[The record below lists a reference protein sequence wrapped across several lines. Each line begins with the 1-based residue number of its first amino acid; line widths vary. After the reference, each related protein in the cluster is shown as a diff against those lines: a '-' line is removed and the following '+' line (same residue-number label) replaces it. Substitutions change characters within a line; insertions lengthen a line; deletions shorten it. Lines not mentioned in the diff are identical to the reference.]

1 MSDFISLAFLLLAV
15 VTFVANRRDKARKK
29 QQEPP
34 SRRANSAGEDG
45 RFDRSAQRVNS
56 VGEDGRLDREAQ
68 RVNSVGESRRRRMVE
83 EQRAKADAFRRAHG
97 EAAESDRPAPE
108 QSRPARQSRPSNRP
122 ACPACGRPLKP
133 GVKFC
138 PGCGTATAAGAAV
151 AVSNIPADAGIFAQG
166 GSEAAVKSAAASASV
181 FAQGVSE
188 AAYSYSDG
196 DRPPTAIS
204 PALPP
209 LSKARPA
216 LTLPGFSGP
225 ELTRALV
232 MAEILGPCKARQR
245 H

>member
-1 MSDFISLAFLLLAV
+1 MDFFSLIIVGLVLLSV
-15 VTFVANRRDKARKK
+15 VNSVRKK
-29 QQEPP
+29 NGGKGRASDSPHRRTV
-34 SRRANSAGEDG
+34 RRANSAGDDG
-45 RFDRSAQRVNS
+45 HFDRSAQRVNS

-68 RVNSVGESRRRRMVE
+68 RANSIGESRRRRMVE
-83 EQRAKADAFRRAHG
+83 EQRERAEAYRRAHG
-97 EAAESDRPAPE
+97 ETASETGAPRSE
-108 QSRPARQSRPSNRP
+108 QSRPASQSRPYSRP

-133 GVKFC
+133 GVKYC

-166 GSEAAVKSAAASASV
+166 
-181 FAQGVSE
+181 VSE

-209 LSKARPA
+209 LPKARPA

-225 ELTRALV
+225 ELTKALV
-232 MAEILGPCKARQR
+232 MAEILGPCKARQ
-245 H
+245 HH

>member
-1 MSDFISLAFLLLAV
+1 MDFFSMIMAGMVLFSV
-15 VTFVANRRDKARKK
+15 VNSVRKK
-29 QQEPP
+29 NGGKGRAGDAPHRRRVP
-34 SRRANSAGEDG
+34 RANSAGDDG

-56 VGEDGRLDREAQ
+56 VGDDSRLDREAQ
-68 RVNSVGESRRRRMVE
+68 KANSIGESRRRRMVE

-108 QSRPARQSRPSNRP
+108 QSRPARQSRPSGRP

-138 PGCGTATAAGAAV
+138 PGCGSPVGAV
-151 AVSNIPADAGIFAQG
+151 FA
-166 GSEAAVKSAAASASV
+166 ETEVKSAADSASV

-209 LSKARPA
+209 LPKARPA
-216 LTLPGFSGP
+216 LNMPDFTGP

-232 MAEILGPCKARQR
+232 MAEILGPCKARQHR
-245 H
+245 

>member
-1 MSDFISLAFLLLAV
+1 MDFFSLILVGLILFSV
-15 VTFVANRRDKARKK
+15 VNSVRKK
-29 QQEPP
+29 NGGKGRAGDSPHRRRVP
-34 SRRANSAGEDG
+34 RANSAGDDG

-56 VGEDGRLDREAQ
+56 VGEDSRLDREAQ
-68 RVNSVGESRRRRMVE
+68 KANSIGESRRRRMVE

-97 EAAESDRPAPE
+97 EAAEPDRPAPE

-138 PGCGTATAAGAAV
+138 PGCGAV
-151 AVSNIPADAGIFAQG
+151 T
-166 GSEAAVKSAAASASV
+166 SAAAAVTASNNPAEAGL
-181 FAQGVSE
+181 FATGAAE

-232 MAEILGPCKARQR
+232 MAEILGPCKAVKSANADLTASR

>member
-34 SRRANSAGEDG
+34 SRRANPAGDDG
-45 RFDRSAQRVNS
+45 RFDRSAQRANS

-83 EQRAKADAFRRAHG
+83 EQRAKAEAYRRAHG
-97 EAAESDRPAPE
+97 DAAPE
-108 QSRPARQSRPSNRP
+108 PGRPARQSRPSNRP
-122 ACPACGRPLKP
+122 ACPNCGRPLKP
-133 GVKFC
+133 GVKYC
-138 PGCGTATAAGAAV
+138 PGCGTATAAKAAV
-151 AVSNIPADAGIFAQG
+151 TASNIPADAGIFAQG
-166 GSEAAVKSAAASASV
+166 GS
-181 FAQGVSE
+181 GT
-188 AAYSYSDG
+188 AYSYSDG
-196 DRPPTAIS
+196 DRPPTEIS

-209 LSKARPA
+209 LTKARPA
-216 LTLPGFSGP
+216 LELPGFSGP

-232 MAEILGPCKARQR
+232 MAEVLGPCKARQR

>member
-1 MSDFISLAFLLLAV
+1 MDFFSLIIVGMILLSV
-15 VTFVANRRDKARKK
+15 VNSVRKK
-29 QQEPP
+29 TGGKGRAGDAPHRRRVP
-34 SRRANSAGEDG
+34 RANSAGDDG

-56 VGEDGRLDREAQ
+56 VGDDSRMDREAQ
-68 RVNSVGESRRRRMVE
+68 KANSIGESRRRRMVE
-83 EQRAKADAFRRAHG
+83 EQRAKADAYRRAHG
-97 EAAESDRPAPE
+97 EAAEPDRPAPE

-138 PGCGTATAAGAAV
+138 PGCGAALTA
-151 AVSNIPADAGIFAQG
+151 D
-166 GSEAAVKSAAASASV
+166 AAVKSAADSASV

-209 LSKARPA
+209 LPKARPA

-232 MAEILGPCKARQR
+232 MAEILGPCKARQ
-245 H
+245 HS

>member
-1 MSDFISLAFLLLAV
+1 MSDFISLAFLLFAV
-15 VTFVANRRDKARKK
+15 VTFVVNRREKARKK
-29 QQEPP
+29 QQEQP
-34 SRRANSAGEDG
+34 SQRANSAGDDG

-68 RVNSVGESRRRRMVE
+68 RANSVGESRRRRMVE
-83 EQRAKADAFRRAHG
+83 EQRAKAEAYRRSHSDA
-97 EAAESDRPAPE
+97 APDPG
-108 QSRPARQSRPSNRP
+108 RPARQSRPSNRP

-138 PGCGTATAAGAAV
+138 PGCGSPVGAV
-151 AVSNIPADAGIFAQG
+151 FA
-166 GSEAAVKSAAASASV
+166 ETEVKSAADSASV

-196 DRPPTAIS
+196 DRPPTEIS

-209 LSKARPA
+209 LTKARPA
-216 LTLPGFSGP
+216 LELPGFSGP

-232 MAEILGPCKARQR
+232 MAEILGPCKAVGSAKADFNCVKYSRP
-245 H
+245 

>member
-34 SRRANSAGEDG
+34 SRRANSAGDDG
-45 RFDRSAQRVNS
+45 RFDRSAQRANS

-83 EQRAKADAFRRAHG
+83 EQRAKAEAYRRSHSDA
-97 EAAESDRPAPE
+97 APE
-108 QSRPARQSRPSNRP
+108 PGRPARQSRPSNRP

-133 GVKFC
+133 GVRFC
-138 PGCGTATAAGAAV
+138 PGCGAV
-151 AVSNIPADAGIFAQG
+151 T
-166 GSEAAVKSAAASASV
+166 SAAAAVTASNNPAEAGS
-181 FAQGVSE
+181 FATGAAE

-196 DRPPTAIS
+196 DRPPTEIS

-209 LSKARPA
+209 LTKARPA
-216 LTLPGFSGP
+216 LELPGFSGP

-232 MAEILGPCKARQR
+232 MAEVLGPCKARQR